1 MPGPRPCWR
10 CCDGERCTWNVTI
23 LVLGLDGAGKSSLIK
38 EIQRV
43 LSCEVLPTRKPHQ
56 TELRV
61 DRFAVSLV
69 DLAGG
74 PRSWGT
80 WKNHYGTA
88 HGIIFVLDSSDV
100 ARMEEAKKTLS
111 RVLGHPRV
119 SGKPLLL
126 LANKQ
131 DHVDAILPCEVIE
144 CLSLEKLVNRNKS
157 PCRMEPC
164 SATKRLP
171 KIQCWTIVQ
180 GLHWLLQTVAINYD
194 VLCGRIQEDSPGRQ
208 RSPERE
214 VSKKMKKA
222 WNRMRED
229 RMMRHWLAVQ
239 VGIRQKRE
247 LKPWSKLKAET
258 LDLGHH
264 HQTFIS
270 HRNTGSFQFYSIHRQ
285 SLTRRGSSQERNPK
299 VDGSKVLKSPQNIPA
314 QKEEKAPKKPKRKG
328 KPKVK
333 RKGLGPSKGPL
344 AEEGGGGGGGKTV
357 AGGSKAGAQG
367 GRCLSN
373 KVAQETPSALDTSPP
388 PAGQSTKKKNKML
401 KNKIKSQEASQ
412 TQPDENP
419 SGTFDLY
426 RRAMLVLKMQQER
439 RKPPSA
445 AAP

>member
-1 MPGPRPCWR
+1 MEKDAPGELPPAAPLLQAQ
-10 CCDGERCTWNVTI
+10 GLTHLKEKKNVTI

-229 RMMRHWLAVQ
+229 R
-239 VGIRQKRE
+239 
-247 LKPWSKLKAET
+247 
-258 LDLGHH
+258 
-264 HQTFIS
+264 
-270 HRNTGSFQFYSIHRQ
+270 Q

>member
-38 EIQRV
+38 EIQRATWRGWKRPRRPSPVSWDIPEFQGSHYCCESHFSCLLGV
-43 LSCEVLPTRKPHQ
+43 LWCVVGCQWRK
-56 TELRV
+56 
-61 DRFAVSLV
+61 
-69 DLAGG
+69 
-74 PRSWGT
+74 
-80 WKNHYGTA
+80 
-88 HGIIFVLDSSDV
+88 
-100 ARMEEAKKTLS
+100 
-111 RVLGHPRV
+111 
-119 SGKPLLL
+119 SGSKAEPKR